1 MQFKA
6 EHDAAVRQNESLELY
21 ALCGNG
27 NGKYDYNYKY
37 CISSTNSRTQE
48 KKKIKKTRSGKTSRR
63 TCDACEHK
71 NKNAQRKVRKLCR
84 RIAYNGRSIYTKA
97 PLPPYTQYIY
107 IYLYFEWGG
116 KIIQKCECN
125 FRFIKEFNVS
135 IMLCIIILYQSQD
148 KFLVQCN
155 SHVRHFLWPWIM
167 QTESERRL
175 EFGVWSMECGVWAVG

>member
-84 RIAYNGRSIYTKA
+84 RIAYNGRSIYTKTP
-97 PLPPYTQYIY
+97 PLLIHNIYTYTY
-107 IYLYFEWGG
+107 TSNGG
-116 KIIQKCECN
+116 KNYTEMRMQFSRPAALSLAVLANSFSWRKKKVLRLMVCPNQNTPVPPI
-125 FRFIKEFNVS
+125 S
-135 IMLCIIILYQSQD
+135 
-148 KFLVQCN
+148 LVKIN
-155 SHVRHFLWPWIM
+155 P
-167 QTESERRL
+167 
-175 EFGVWSMECGVWAVG
+175 G